1 MADAGVEKLL
11 RWSVWGAVA
20 FAGLALVW
28 GFLARSQMIV
38 FDGMYSSISVGLSAL
53 SLVAYRAVQRGPDER
68 YPFGRDVMGSLVIV
82 VKGVAIAALCL
93 YALTGAILDVIAGGR
108 EIAVGSAATYA
119 AVATVG
125 CGLMVRLLRRGSR
138 RSTDRSDLLEAEAA
152 QWLLDTLLSAAVL
165 LGFAVALV
173 MELRGRT
180 DLSVYID
187 PILVGAMSLVFLAL
201 PVRLVREGL
210 RGVLATAPQAEVQA
224 DIERAV
230 TQVAARHAIA
240 ETATRVTTF
249 GERFDVTVTFLL
261 AGATTELRVAAFDR
275 IRAELDELLRAL
287 PHGLIVTVSF
297 TADRRFVGAPTRSV
311 LPTTSAEGA
320 H

>member
-11 RWSVWGAVA
+11 RRSVWGAVA
-20 FAGLALVW
+20 FAVLALVW

-38 FDGMYSSISVGLSAL
+38 FDGMYSAISVGLSAL

-93 YALTGAILDVIAGGR
+93 YALTGAALDIIAGGR
-108 EIAVGSAATYA
+108 AVAVGAAATYA
-119 AVATVG
+119 AVATLG
-125 CGLMVRLLRRGSR
+125 CALMVVVLRRGSR
-138 RSTDRSDLLEAEAA
+138 RGSERSELLEAEAA

-165 LGFAVALV
+165 IGFAVAVV

-180 DLSVYID
+180 DLSVYVD

-230 TQVAARHAIA
+230 TEVAARHAIPA
-240 ETATRVTTF
+240 TATRVTTF
-249 GERFDVTVTFLL
+249 GERFDVTVTYLL
-261 AGATTELRVAAFDR
+261 EGAATELRVAAFDR
-275 IRAELDELLRAL
+275 IRAELDELLSAL

-297 TADRRFVGAPTRSV
+297 TADRRFVGAPAQRV
-311 LPTTSAEGA
+311 PPAASADGPQ
-320 H
+320 

>member
-1 MADAGVEKLL
+1 VADAGVEKLL

-20 FAGLALVW
+20 FAVLALVW

-53 SLVAYRAVQRGPDER
+53 SLVAYRAIQRGPDDR

-93 YALTGAILDVIAGGR
+93 YALTGAVLDIIAGGR
-108 EIAVGSAATYA
+108 AVAVGSAATYA
-119 AVATVG
+119 AVATLG
-125 CGLMVRLLRRGSR
+125 CALMVLMLRRGSR
-138 RSTDRSDLLEAEAA
+138 RGTDRSDLLEAEAA

-165 LGFAVALV
+165 VGFGVAVV

-180 DLSVYID
+180 DLSVYVD
-187 PILVGAMSLVFLAL
+187 PVLVGAMSLVFLAL

-210 RGVLATAPQAEVQA
+210 RGVLATAPEAEVQA

-230 TQVAARHAIA
+230 LQVAAGHGITA
-240 ETATRVTTF
+240 TATRVTTF

-261 AGATTELRVAAFDR
+261 EGATTGLRVAAFDR

-297 TADRRFVGAPTRSV
+297 TADHRFVGAPTRRVPDS
-311 LPTTSAEGA
+311 PTTDAA
-320 H
+320 Y

>member
-1 MADAGVEKLL
+1 VADVGVETLL
-11 RWSVWGAVA
+11 RRSLWGAVA

-53 SLVAYRAVQRGPDER
+53 SLVAYRAVLRGPDER

-82 VKGVAIAALCL
+82 VKGVAIAALCI
-93 YALTGAILDVIAGGR
+93 YALTGAVLDVIAGGR

-125 CGLMVRLLRRGSR
+125 CALMVLLLRRGSR
-138 RSTDRSDLLEAEAA
+138 RATDRSDLLEAEAA
-152 QWLLDTLLSAAVL
+152 QWLLDTILSAAVL

-180 DLSVYID
+180 DLSVYVD
-187 PILVGAMSLVFLAL
+187 PILVGTMSLVFLAL

-210 RGVLATAPQAEVQA
+210 RGVLATAPEAEVQA

-240 ETATRVTTF
+240 ATATRVTTF

-261 AGATTELRVAAFDR
+261 DGATTALRVAAFDR
-275 IRAELDELLRAL
+275 IRAELDDLLRAL

-297 TADRRFVGAPTRSV
+297 TADRRFVGAPTREV
-311 LPTTSAEGA
+311 LPTTSADGT